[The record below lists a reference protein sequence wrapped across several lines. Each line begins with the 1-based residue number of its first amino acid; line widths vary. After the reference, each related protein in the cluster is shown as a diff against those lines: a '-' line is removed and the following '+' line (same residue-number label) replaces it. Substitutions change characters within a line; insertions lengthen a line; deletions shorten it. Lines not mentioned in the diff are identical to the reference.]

1 MASSTYP
8 SVKVN
13 FPSSMGSMNLEE
25 HFHGRGN
32 LSPVKRKVSEEGKD
46 LAKNADSPEAGS
58 RDKLEDR
65 LNEV

>member
-1 MASSTYP
+1 
-8 SVKVN
+8 
-13 FPSSMGSMNLEE
+13 MNLEE